1 MIEPE
6 TPSSSVSPKPVSRF
20 WPFKRSYYGW
30 AVVFAAVAAS
40 FGEVPVFGPILGI
53 FIGPMEDELGWSRTE
68 IAAGFT
74 IGSLA
79 GSLASVF
86 VGRLVDSYGS
96 RLVVAIAGGLIGV
109 ALLGMAFMN
118 EPWQFWA
125 LFGLGRGSA
134 VAGVEMGTSVA
145 VAKWFYRKR
154 ARALALKGMGQRSGQ
169 AIMPL
174 LIFSIMAA
182 SDWRAA
188 YVALSGLTVVLIVIP
203 AALFLRR
210 QPEDY
215 GLLPDGAKP
224 IAATAAGG
232 APQAHAE
239 VSWTLAEARRTRAFW
254 FIILFT
260 VCTPFVQGA
269 TNLHMV
275 INFQDK
281 GMSDALSVSV
291 LSIFALASTV
301 SIMPMGLLLERV
313 HVRFGA
319 MLQAG
324 VLIASLLVLLVADTY
339 WEAVIFAILF
349 GIAAGMRN
357 IVETLLVANYFGRAS
372 LGTIKGFSA
381 PFRIVSPI
389 GPLFAGF
396 VHDSTDT
403 YTVAFVMFLGVAGL
417 MLASMLLA
425 TPPVKPPTAE
435 EEGASVWAE

>member
-1 MIEPE
+1 MIEPQSRPPAP
-6 TPSSSVSPKPVSRF
+6 TPRPVSKF

-53 FIGPMEDELGWSRTE
+53 FMGPMEAELGWTR
-68 IAAGFT
+68 AQLAFGFT
-74 IGSLA
+74 VGSLA

-86 VGRLVDSYGS
+86 VGRLVDIYGA
-96 RLVVAIAGGLIGV
+96 RLVVAIAGVLIGL
-109 ALLGMAFMN
+109 ALLGIAFVN

-134 VAGVEMGTSVA
+134 VAGIEMGTSVA

-154 ARALALKGMGQRSGQ
+154 ARTLALKGMGQRSGQ
-169 AIMPL
+169 ALMPV

-188 YVALSGLTVVLIVIP
+188 FVALSGLTVVLIVLP

-215 GLLPDGAKP
+215 GLLPDGDDPSTMVDAE
-224 IAATAAGG
+224 G
-232 APQAHAE
+232 APRAHPE
-239 VSWTLAEARRTRAFW
+239 VSWTLAEARKTQAFW
-254 FIILFT
+254 FILLFT

-275 INFQDK
+275 INFQDQ
-281 GMSDALSVSV
+281 GMSDALSVSI
-291 LSIFALASTV
+291 LSIFALSSTL

-313 HVRFGA
+313 HVRYGG
-319 MLQAG
+319 MLQGG
-324 VLIASLLVLLVADTY
+324 VLAVSLLVLLGADTY
-339 WEAVIFAILF
+339 VEAVIFAILF

-357 IVETLLVANYFGRAS
+357 IVETLLVANYFGRGS
-372 LGTIKGFSA
+372 LGAIKGFSA
-381 PFRIVSPI
+381 PFKIISPI
-389 GPLFAGF
+389 GPLYAGF
-396 VHDSTDT
+396 VHDIQGS
-403 YTVAFVMFLGVAGL
+403 YEIAFVTFLGVAGL
-417 MLASMLLA
+417 MLVSMLLA
-425 TPPVKPPTAE
+425 KPPVKPVVEAPTTAR
-435 EEGASVWAE
+435 